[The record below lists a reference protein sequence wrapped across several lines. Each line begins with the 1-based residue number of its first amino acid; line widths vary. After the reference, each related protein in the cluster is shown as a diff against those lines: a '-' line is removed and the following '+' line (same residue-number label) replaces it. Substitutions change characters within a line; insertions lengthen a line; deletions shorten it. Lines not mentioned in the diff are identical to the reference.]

1 MGAETAAVPGDALA
15 GMVKEEELATETP
28 MDEGV
33 VEEQTASV
41 LEEGDT
47 PMETSEAGTSEAPA
61 KGSLEDVLY
70 GDPSKLTEPVKTIDD
85 KWKLLPA
92 FLKVLIPLRLS
103 LPPHTVPVPLPSS
116 WQTGPPGH
124 GCYFIWWVAAVSFYA
139 AALHHLP

>member
-1 MGAETAAVPGDALA
+1 MGAETAAVPGNALA

-33 VEEQTASV
+33 VEEQTASA

-47 PMETSEAGTSEAPA
+47 PIETSEAGTSEAPA

-92 FLKVLIPLRLS
+92 FLKVLIPLRLR
-103 LPPHTVPVPLPSS
+103 LPPYSPSAI
-116 WQTGPPGH
+116 P
-124 GCYFIWWVAAVSFYA
+124 
-139 AALHHLP
+139 